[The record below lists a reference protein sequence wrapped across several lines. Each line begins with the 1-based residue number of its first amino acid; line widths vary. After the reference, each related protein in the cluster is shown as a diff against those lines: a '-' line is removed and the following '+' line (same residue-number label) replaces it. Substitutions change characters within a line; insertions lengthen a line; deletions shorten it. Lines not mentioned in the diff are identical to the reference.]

1 VKRVILSLCLF
12 LAVGALF
19 GASHPVN
26 AQTCDTNTVQGNCVL
41 YARSQVSSLPY
52 GLTTYASK
60 LNIINHRFP
69 RVGSVAVMPAPG
81 DNAPYGHVAVVR
93 NVAINPN
100 GTLSLTIQESNWGGC
115 NIYTRLV
122 TPEARS
128 IQGYFDPAYPSG
140 QESPRLDSLSN
151 AVGYSGQ
158 QFYIS
163 AAGAGFDTSTV
174 QGIILGGWC
183 DSFGKCAVPTGA
195 IQNRTS
201 TSLQV
206 PVTLNS
212 PGTYT
217 LYLFNASS
225 GKTSN
230 GKQITIY

>member
-1 VKRVILSLCLF
+1 MKRVILSLCLF
-12 LAVGALF
+12 LAIGALF

-26 AQTCDTNTVQGNCVL
+26 AQTCDTNSVQGNCVL

-122 TPEARS
+122 TPEARN

-158 QFYIS
+158 QFYVS
-163 AAGAGFDTSTV
+163 AAGAGFDTNTV

-183 DSFGKCAVPTGA
+183 DSFGKCAVPTSA
-195 IQNRTS
+195 IQNRTG
-201 TSLQV
+201 TGLQV

>member
-12 LAVGALF
+12 LAVSALF
-19 GASHPVN
+19 GASHTVN
-26 AQTCDTNTVQGNCVL
+26 AQTCDTNSVQGNCVL

-69 RVGSVAVMPAPG
+69 RVGSVAIMPAPG

-93 NVAINPN
+93 NVAINSN
-100 GTLSLTIQESNWGGC
+100 GTLALTIQESNWGGC

-122 TPEARS
+122 TPEARN

-151 AVGYSGQ
+151 AIGYSGQ
-158 QFYIS
+158 QFYVS
-163 AAGAGFDTSTV
+163 VSGAGFDTSTV

-195 IQNRTS
+195 IQSRTS

-230 GKQITIY
+230 GKQITVY

>member
-19 GASHPVN
+19 GASHTVN
-26 AQTCDTNTVQGNCVL
+26 AQTCDTNSVQGNCVL

-52 GLTTYASK
+52 GLTTYTSK

-100 GTLSLTIQESNWGGC
+100 GTLALTIQESNWGGC

-158 QFYIS
+158 QFYIT
-163 AAGAGFDTSTV
+163 AAGAGFDTNTV

-183 DSFGKCAVPTGA
+183 DSFGKCAVPTSA